1 MYFIA
6 IWVSYLLFI
15 LLAIFVFAA
24 SFHSWSVEKK
34 KKAKTQEGS
43 LRNSVN
49 FCTIPVALSF
59 CKMCCLTCAS
69 LVVFVLYHDIDRAVY
84 APVTLSSFFFFFP
97 GMSVQGCACVFT
109 LFLGCCL
116 FKCNLFFCLNVQLT
130 NGRLYFNAS
139 LGWSFCPRYWAG
151 ATEWLEHVVLLLYA
165 TCCCFLF
172 FYRRQWTLHWRFH
185 RFLLVAQSVGVSRV
199 FAFTFAVQICT
210 VGACFFFFNSGA
222 AILWLQL
229 FFFFL
234 RTCH

>member
-59 CKMCCLTCAS
+59 CKMCCLTYAS

-84 APVTLSSFFFFFP
+84 APVTLPSFFFFF
-97 GMSVQGCACVFT
+97 
-109 LFLGCCL
+109 FLEWV
-116 FKCNLFFCLNVQLT
+116 CNAVLAYLLFFLAVC
-130 NGRLYFNAS
+130 S
-139 LGWSFCPRYWAG
+139 G
-151 ATEWLEHVVLLLYA
+151 ATSFSVWKFNLRTGVYISMPVL
-165 TCCCFLF
+165 
-172 FYRRQWTLHWRFH
+172 
-185 RFLLVAQSVGVSRV
+185 VGVSVRGTELVPPNDWNTLCCYSMPLVVV
-199 FAFTFAVQICT
+199 F
-210 VGACFFFFNSGA
+210 CFFTADNELYIEDFIDFF
-222 AILWLQL
+222 WL
-229 FFFFL
+229 
-234 RTCH
+234 HKV

>member
-1 MYFIA
+1 MEVCVLYRYLSVLLVVYFARDFCFCCIVPQL
-6 IWVSYLLFI
+6 VSG
-15 LLAIFVFAA
+15 
-24 SFHSWSVEKK
+24 KK

-59 CKMCCLTCAS
+59 CKMCCLTYAS

-84 APVTLSSFFFFFP
+84 APVTLSSFFFFFS
-97 GMSVQGCACVFT
+97 GMSVRRCACVFT

-116 FKCNLFFCLNVQLT
+116 FRCNLFFCLNVQLT

-165 TCCCFLF
+165 TCCF
-172 FYRRQWTLHWRFH
+172 FYRRQWTLHSRFH

-210 VGACFFFFNSGA
+210 VGACFFFF
-222 AILWLQL
+222 
-229 FFFFL
+229 F
-234 RTCH
+234 

>member
-6 IWVSYLLFI
+6 IWVSCCLFCSWFLFLLHRST
-15 LLAIFVFAA
+15 AGQ
-24 SFHSWSVEKK
+24 WKKK

-59 CKMCCLTCAS
+59 CKMCCLTYAS

-84 APVTLSSFFFFFP
+84 APVTLPSFFFFFFSW
-97 GMSVQGCACVFT
+97 MSVQCCTCVFT
-109 LFLGCCL
+109 LFLGCL
-116 FKCNLFFCLNVQLT
+116 FRCNLFFCLNVQLT

-165 TCCCFLF
+165 TCCCFFVFLPQTMNFTLKISSISFGCTKCRCVTCVRLYICGANLHSWCMFLF
-172 FYRRQWTLHWRFH
+172 F
-185 RFLLVAQSVGVSRV
+185 
-199 FAFTFAVQICT
+199 
-210 VGACFFFFNSGA
+210 
-222 AILWLQL
+222 
-229 FFFFL
+229 
-234 RTCH
+234 

>member
-1 MYFIA
+1 
-6 IWVSYLLFI
+6 
-15 LLAIFVFAA
+15 
-24 SFHSWSVEKK
+24 
-34 KKAKTQEGS
+34 
-43 LRNSVN
+43 
-49 FCTIPVALSF
+49 
-59 CKMCCLTCAS
+59 
-69 LVVFVLYHDIDRAVY
+69 
-84 APVTLSSFFFFFP
+84 
-97 GMSVQGCACVFT
+97 MSVHCCACVFT
-109 LFLGCCL
+109 LFLGCL
-116 FKCNLFFCLNVQLT
+116 FRCNLFFCLKIQLK

-151 ATEWLEHVVLLLYA
+151 ATEWLEHVVLLLYV

-229 FFFFL
+229 FSFFFGL
-234 RTCH
+234 VTKVAVVFLWVLVPLETVFPAKNSNNTCCTRPFRGSEHN